1 MQKEVVYDFSYNAQM
16 LYEKLEN
23 EQVLLFLKFWK
34 LIQVSKLKFKNSVKK
49 NSSYKRKKDFLNI

>member
-49 NSSYKRKKDFLNI
+49 NSSYYRKKIF